1 MKRDTIETI
10 MDALVMALMCV
21 LLVVLLHL
29 EPYISQ
35 AIIEWKAGQ
44 MTDTKH
50 TPEGEQSWRF

>member
-44 MTDTKH
+44 
-50 TPEGEQSWRF
+50 

>member
-35 AIIEWKAGQ
+35 AIIERKEAQ
-44 MTDTKH
+44 
-50 TPEGEQSWRF
+50 